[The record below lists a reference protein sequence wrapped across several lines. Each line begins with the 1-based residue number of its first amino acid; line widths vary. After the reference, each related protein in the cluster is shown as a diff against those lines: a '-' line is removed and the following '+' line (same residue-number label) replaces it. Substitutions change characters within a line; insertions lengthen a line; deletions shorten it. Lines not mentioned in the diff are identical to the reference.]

1 MARGEASK
9 AFGVAQQTQKTAAGE
24 AATEFGAVNDSIKE
38 YQDNLSKFVSSNPY
52 TKDGEY
58 DRTILP
64 GLADTANAGASSLRG
79 ALQEQS
85 ARTGENAAGSAATAA
100 EAARASTRDLA
111 TQEAEAEQNRIK
123 GETTYNQAGLE
134 AGTVPIQAQGQLFG
148 TTTGAS
154 TGATGN
160 MIGAANADKSFWDT
174 LGDSFATQFGKTLG
188 GGSGG
193 YIAPGSGG

>member
-1 MARGEASK
+1 MSRGEAST
-9 AFGVAQQTQKTAAGE
+9 AFKTAQSTQKTAASE
-24 AATEFGAVNDSIKE
+24 AGTEFGAVNDSIKE

-52 TKDGEY
+52 TKGGEY
-58 DRTILP
+58 DKTILP
-64 GLADTANAGASSLRG
+64 GLAATSDAGSSSLKG
-79 ALQEQS
+79 MLQEQS
-85 ARTGENAAGSAATAA
+85 QRTGENAAGSAATAE

-123 GETTYNQAGLE
+123 GETTYNQEGLQ

-160 MIGAANADKSFWDT
+160 MIGAANANKSFWDT

-188 GGSGG
+188 GGTGAYQG
-193 YIAPGSGG
+193 GSGG